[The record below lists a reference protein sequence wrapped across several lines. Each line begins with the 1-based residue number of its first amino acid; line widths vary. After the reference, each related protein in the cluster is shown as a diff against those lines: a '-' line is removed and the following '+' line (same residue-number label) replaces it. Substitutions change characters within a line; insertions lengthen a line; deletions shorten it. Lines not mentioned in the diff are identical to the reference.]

1 MAKSACRTIAA
12 NRDGFHFGYA
22 AARVSSVGRAISLLL
37 CLGACRTP
45 GPAAAAGPAYPRLPE
60 PVSPAAPT
68 ASTSAAPAL
77 APPSSASAAPAAAAQ
92 FGTTPFAG
100 KGPILVERASGDA
113 RWVALCQAEPAEVRA
128 ATPGAPPARE
138 SGALQRFLVAP
149 GAELAIDAWLGA
161 SPNGRFVLVL
171 QRGALVLWD
180 SETSHTL
187 DLSALGADSRLSAE
201 SNAAL
206 RTVDFDATSEQLLY
220 VRRAASGPRI
230 VLRNLA
236 DGSERELDP
245 GPGEIWRARFDPGG
259 AFVNLQMI
267 SADTNKNGK
276 FDFPAPLLAAPRA
289 CGDPLP
295 HFRAWENRGDRPE
308 TVLLPLAGGTAIHE
322 PELVQVLGDALLLRD
337 ENGALLL
344 EQGQRKRV
352 LANAECKGRMVH
364 ADRQREL
371 FIVGCAQKK
380 KTGRVSLELVTREGR
395 KPLNLELAS
404 VELDRE
410 PSDSPRLVA
419 LYPGSDSYLFD
430 ADKRELIALQP
441 GDSVLGTHLARAL
454 VRRGKALLV
463 YDADQRRERP
473 LAGVVDK
480 YPDILRALPFV
491 FVSPLLVNLETAEIV
506 GVSKQ
511 RPLALSATGQL
522 LLADTDPDPPHL
534 ARGPLHWSAPTPPAH
549 SAP

>member
-1 MAKSACRTIAA
+1 M
-12 NRDGFHFGYA
+12 
-22 AARVSSVGRAISLLL
+22 SSVGRAISLLL
-37 CLGACRTP
+37 CLGACRNP
-45 GPAAAAGPAYPRLPE
+45 GPAAAAGPAYPSLREQTPRAA
-60 PVSPAAPT
+60 PAA
-68 ASTSAAPAL
+68 STRPEPAL
-77 APPSSASAAPAAAAQ
+77 APPSSASASSATATTTD
-92 FGTTPFAG
+92 FGIAPFAG

-113 RWVALCQAEPAEVRA
+113 RWVALCQTQSAEAGGS
-128 ATPGAPPARE
+128 TPGGPLPRE
-138 SGALQRFLVAP
+138 FGALQRSLVAP
-149 GAELAIDAWLGA
+149 GSELAIDAWLGA

-171 QRGALVLWD
+171 QRGAILLWD

-187 DLSALGADSRLSAE
+187 DLTALGADSRLSAE

-206 RTVDFDATSEQLLY
+206 RVLDFDATSEHVLY
-220 VRRAASGPRI
+220 VRRAPSGNRV
-230 VLRNLA
+230 VLRNLS
-236 DGSERELDP
+236 DGSERELGP

-259 AFVNLQMI
+259 AFINLQMI

-276 FDFPAPLLAAPRA
+276 FDFPAPLLATPRA
-289 CGDPLP
+289 CGDPLQ

-308 TVLLPLAGGTAIHE
+308 TVLLPLAGGPAIHE
-322 PELVQVLGDALLLRD
+322 PGLVQVLGEALVVRD

-344 EQGQRKRV
+344 EQGQKKRV
-352 LANAECKGRMVH
+352 LANAECKARVVH

-410 PSDSPRLVA
+410 PSDSPRLIA

-430 ADKRELIALQP
+430 ADRRELIALQP
-441 GDSVLGTHLARAL
+441 GDSVLGTHLSRAL

-463 YDADQRRERP
+463 YDADRRREQP
-473 LAGVVDK
+473 LPGVVDK
-480 YPDILRALPFV
+480 YPVILRAPPFV
-491 FVSPLLVNLETAEIV
+491 FISPLLVNLETAEV
-506 GVSKQ
+506 GIIKQ
-511 RPLALSATGQL
+511 RPLALSANGQL
-522 LLADTDPDPPHL
+522 LLAVADPDPPNW
-534 ARGPLHWSAPTPPAH
+534 ARGPLHWSAPPPLAP